1 MHDDNAKIS
10 VISVKSN
17 ELQVKKTFNFLKDES
32 EETQEALKLEL
43 FDLFDRAT
51 ILCAYNGF
59 CFDLPFIE
67 KQLKPDKGRISKWY
81 MKLFDPFWAMKVCF
95 GRTCKLDDLLR
106 LNGMDVK
113 SGDGMGAIVLANEKR
128 WVELEDYCMK
138 DVELTLSVCERDYIR
153 LFKSHGDF
161 YMCYAP
167 GKDINAFGRFVLM
180 TDEQLNDQKKD
191 NVLSEG
197 GDRMEL

>member
-17 ELQVKKTFNFLKDES
+17 ELGVKKTFNFLKDES
-32 EETQEALKLEL
+32 EEVHEALKVEL
-43 FDLFDRAT
+43 FDLFDKASS
-51 ILCAYNGF
+51 LCAYNGF

-67 KQLKPDKGRISKWY
+67 MQLKPDKRRAVKWY

-95 GRTCKLDDLLR
+95 CRTCKLDDLLR

-113 SGDGMGAIVLANEKR
+113 SGDGMGAIVLAKEER

-138 DVELTLSVCERDYIR
+138 DVELTLSVCERDYIK
-153 LFKSHGDF
+153 LFKSHGDM

-167 GKDINAFGRFVLM
+167 GKQQDAFGKFLLM
-180 TDEQLNDQKKD
+180 SDEQLEGKK
-191 NVLSEG
+191 NEKS
-197 GDRMEL
+197 